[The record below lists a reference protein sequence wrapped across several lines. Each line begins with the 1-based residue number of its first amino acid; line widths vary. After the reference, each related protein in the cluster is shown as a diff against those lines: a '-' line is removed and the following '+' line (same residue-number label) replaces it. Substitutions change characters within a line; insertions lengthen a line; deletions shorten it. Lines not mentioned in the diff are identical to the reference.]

1 MKPIGYYNTVI
12 FYTTFALLFFAG
24 AIRLTIDGSI
34 FAVLFSLATIFCI
47 AGLRNHVRRHKKF
60 NIKKTWTN

>member
-1 MKPIGYYNTVI
+1 MKPVGYNNTI
-12 FYTTFALLFFAG
+12 AFYAIFALLFFAG

-34 FAVLFSLATIFCI
+34 FAVLFFLATFFCI
-47 AGLRNHVRRHKKF
+47 AGLRNHVRRNKKF